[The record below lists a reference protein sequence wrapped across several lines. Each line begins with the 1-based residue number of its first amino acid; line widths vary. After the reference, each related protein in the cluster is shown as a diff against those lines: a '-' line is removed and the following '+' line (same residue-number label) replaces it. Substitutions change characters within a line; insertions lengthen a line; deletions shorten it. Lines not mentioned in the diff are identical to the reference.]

1 MEHVRDSFANTR
13 KEYHLIMTH
22 KSVLLF
28 ALIFAVV
35 VTPGFGWAK
44 PEKAAPQDKNR
55 LQPRE
60 IKIDSNYDGKVDRTE
75 IYDAEGNVIRVE
87 VDSNAD
93 GKIDEWLDFDGGV
106 RTSGK
111 RDLDGDGKADV
122 FLIYDKEGNL
132 TRLESD
138 TSGDGKI
145 DEWVFYEDGAPRKAE
160 KDTNGDGKADTW
172 IEY

>member
-1 MEHVRDSFANTR
+1 MIRNIFLLSLF
-13 KEYHLIMTH
+13 IMVIA
-22 KSVLLF
+22 VLQG
-28 ALIFAVV
+28 V
-35 VTPGFGWAK
+35 GWTSPDK
-44 PEKAAPQDKNR
+44 TAPSDKNR
-55 LQPRE
+55 LQPKA
-60 IKIDSNYDGKVDRTE
+60 IKIDSNHDGKVDRTE
-75 IYDAEGNVIRVE
+75 IYDAEGNVTRVE
-87 VDSNAD
+87 LDSNAD
-93 GKIDEWLDFDGGV
+93 GKIDEWLDFEGGV
-106 RTSGK
+106 RTKGK